1 MWVLP
6 VVNVGVWVYRSKWAK
21 KNLSRTKQRALG
33 FGEDL
38 FCLTA
43 WLWWWL
49 LFWLGYFTGFSGSNW
64 PLWLICHNACL
75 CLANCS
81 RTVCPF
87 KKKPDLVILPD
98 PRKCRVN
105 RLQELLMCQVSA
117 TSGLLPWFL
126 SKIFKHSRES
136 TVFVYLAARTSFCC
150 CFSYTLMPSTLH
162 FLSLSAFTLSSLEP
176 LYEEPC

>member
-1 MWVLP
+1 MSDCLVVVVVVVLTWLFHWIFRIKLTSLIDSSQCLFMSCKLFK
-6 VVNVGVWVYRSKWAK
+6 NSLSIQK
-21 KNLSRTKQRALG
+21 KT
-33 FGEDL
+33 
-38 FCLTA
+38 
-43 WLWWWL
+43 
-49 LFWLGYFTGFSGSNW
+49 
-64 PLWLICHNACL
+64 
-75 CLANCS
+75 
-81 RTVCPF
+81 
-87 KKKPDLVILPD
+87 DLVILPD

-150 CFSYTLMPSTLH
+150 CFSYTLMPSTLY